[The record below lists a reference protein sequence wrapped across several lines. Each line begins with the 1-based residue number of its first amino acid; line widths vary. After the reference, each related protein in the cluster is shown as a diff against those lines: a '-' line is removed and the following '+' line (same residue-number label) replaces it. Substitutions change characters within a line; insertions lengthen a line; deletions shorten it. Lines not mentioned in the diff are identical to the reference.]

1 MGKMAKNYM
10 ISIYRLEKDNPRVLV
25 GVVEEP
31 EKEGKQAFTCLKEL
45 WGILIPEED
54 WKFMKNR
61 ENLGFL
67 DKSERAN
74 LLNVIRGITV
84 CPDGAN
90 SDINLKCGFKKGRC
104 ANNFL

>member
-31 EKEGKQAFTCLKEL
+31 EKEGKQAFTCLK
-45 WGILIPEED
+45 ED